1 MTTEHGFE
9 LLTEQRIHE
18 LETTARLYRHRKTGA
33 ELLSFI
39 NGDENKVFG
48 ITFRTPPK
56 DSNGVPHI
64 LEHSVLCGS
73 RKYPVKEPFVEL
85 LKGSLQTFLNAFTF
99 PDKTCYPV
107 ASQNIQDFY
116 NLIDVYL
123 DAVFYPRLTPHIL
136 QQEGWHLEADDADKP
151 FSYKGV
157 VFNEM
162 KGSYSS
168 PDRALAEYSQQ
179 AVFPDITYGLDS
191 GGHPREIP
199 NLTFEQF
206 KRFHE
211 TYYHPTNARIYFYG
225 DDSPGKRLEIVNDY
239 LKDFDRRA
247 IDSGIPLQPRFDGP
261 QKVVKPIA
269 VGRSDDANGKGMITV
284 NWMLDESSDT
294 DSALALSVIEYM
306 LLGMPASP
314 LRKALIDSGL
324 GEDLAGIG
332 LEDGLRQMYFS
343 TGLKGIN
350 VENAGKVEE
359 LIMDTLK
366 GLSKNGIHPHTVEAA
381 INSIEFRLRENN
393 TGHFPRGLLLMLRA
407 LSTWLYDGDPL
418 ARIGFESN
426 LNRLKSNIDSDNRY
440 FEKLLERFFLDNL
453 HRVTVILKPDPELGE
468 KEDKEELQRL
478 DRLKSGMAPDQVQ
491 AVIDNTVRLKEL
503 QEAPDSPEA
512 LAAIP
517 TLKLAD
523 LPRKNK
529 LIPSEELSRD
539 GTRMLYH
546 DLATNSISYLDLGF
560 DLHGLEPDHLPFAGL
575 FGRALLEMGTE
586 TEDFV
591 TFSQRISRKTGGIR
605 RTFFTSQVKDA
616 DRTTSWLFLRCKAVV
631 DRTQDLLDILA
642 DALLTVKLDDRE
654 RFRKMTLE
662 AKARVEETLV
672 SSGHQLVS
680 LRLRSR
686 FSEAGWAAEQMHG
699 VSYLIFLRSLLNRI
713 DNDWPGVLS
722 TLENMRQIL
731 VNRNTMLLNATV
743 DKDNWTTVKHRLDD
757 FCDRIPAAPA
767 KSPAWPP
774 DRTMDN
780 EGLAVPTQVNYVGKG
795 VRLYDTGYRFHGSA
809 LVIMRY
815 LRNSWLWQQ
824 VRVQGGA
831 YGAFC
836 SLDRLSGSLVF
847 VSYRDPNI
855 RKTLEAFDR
864 TAEYLRTAHISENE
878 LTKAIIG
885 AIGDIDE
892 YLLPDAKGY
901 SSMVRTL
908 AGDTR
913 ESRQAIRDEVL
924 GTTVEHFR
932 AFADAIEV
940 LTQQGLVSVIASERA
955 LEEAT
960 EDRPEW
966 LKVTSIL

>member
-9 LLTEQRIHE
+9 LLKEEYIHE
-18 LETTARLYRHRKTGA
+18 LETTVRIYRHLKTGA

-39 NGDENKVFG
+39 NNDENKVFG
-48 ITFRTPPK
+48 VTFRTPPK
-56 DSNGVPHI
+56 DSTGVPHI

-73 RKYPVKEPFVEL
+73 RKYPLKEPFVEL

-107 ASQNIQDFY
+107 ASQNVQDFY

-136 QQEGWHLEADDADKP
+136 QQEGWHLEADAADKP

-179 AVFPDITYGLDS
+179 AIFPDITYGLDS

-206 KRFHE
+206 KSFHE

-225 DDSPGKRLEIVNDY
+225 DDDPGKRLEIVNEY
-239 LKDFDRRA
+239 LKDFDRRD
-247 IDSGIPLQPRFDGP
+247 IDSSIPLQPRLDGP
-261 QKVVKPIA
+261 RKVVKPVA
-269 VGRSDDANGKGMITV
+269 VGEHDESNGKGMITV

-294 DSALALSVIEYM
+294 DSALALSIIEYM

-324 GEDLAGIG
+324 GEDMAGIG

-343 TGLKGIN
+343 AGLKGIK

-359 LIMDTLK
+359 LIMETLK
-366 GLSKNGIHPHTVEAA
+366 ELAKNGIHPHTVEAA
-381 INSIEFRLRENN
+381 LNTIEFRLRENN

-426 LNRLKSNIDSDNRY
+426 LNRLKSNIDLDSRY
-440 FEKLLERFFLDNL
+440 FEKLLERFFLDNP
-453 HRVTVILKPDPELGE
+453 HRITVILKPDPELGK
-468 KEDKEELQRL
+468 KEGEEERRRL
-478 DRLKSGMAPDQVQ
+478 DRLKSGMGPDRVQ
-491 AVIDNTVRLKEL
+491 AVVDNTVKLKQL

-523 LPRKNK
+523 LPGKNK
-529 LIPSEELSRD
+529 VIPSEEMNRD
-539 GTRMLYH
+539 GTRVLYH
-546 DLATNSISYLDLGF
+546 DLATNGISYLDLGF
-560 DLHGLEPDHLPFAGL
+560 DLHGLDPEYLPFAGL

-586 TEDFV
+586 SEDFV

-616 DRTTSWLFLRCKAVV
+616 DRTTAWLFLRCKAVV
-631 DRTQDLLDILA
+631 DRTRDLLDILA

-686 FSEAGWAAEQMHG
+686 FSEAGWAAERMHG
-699 VSYLIFLRSLLNRI
+699 ISYLIFLRSLLDRI
-713 DNDWPGVLS
+713 DNDWPSVLS
-722 TLENMRQIL
+722 TLEEMRRVL

-743 DKDNWTTVKHRLDD
+743 DKDNWTTVKDRLDN
-757 FCDRIPAAPA
+757 FFDRVPAAPP
-767 KSPAWPP
+767 KSPAWSP
-774 DRTMDN
+774 DRTTGN

-795 VRLYDTGYRFHGSA
+795 VRLFDTGYRFHGSA

-855 RKTLEAFDR
+855 RKTLEAFDK
-864 TAEYLRTAHISENE
+864 TADYLRTAHISENE

-901 SSMVRTL
+901 ASLVRTL
-908 AGDTR
+908 AGDTD
-913 ESRQAIRDEVL
+913 ESRQAIREEVM

-932 AFADAIEV
+932 AFADAVEA
-940 LTQQGLVSVIASERA
+940 LSRQGLVAVIASQRA
-955 LEEAT
+955 IEEAT

-966 LKVTSIL
+966 LKVSTIL